1 MRIHRLGILFCLLL
15 LFCQT
20 AKANSTD
27 FTSTQFQRL
36 LQTLA
41 DAWNKGDAVKASGC
55 FTEDAIYTEPPDKQV
70 YKGRKELFEFF
81 GGYKGRAGQMSM
93 TWHHIVFDPKTMVG
107 AGEFTFRYGSTVH
120 GVTMIR
126 IRDGKISNWREYWYE
141 SPLEWDAFIG
151 INQF

>member
-20 AKANSTD
+20 ANANSTD
-27 FTSTQFQRL
+27 FTSTQFQQL

-41 DAWNKGDAVKASGC
+41 DAWNRGDAVKASDC

-81 GGYKGRAGQMSM
+81 GGNKGRAGQMSM
-93 TWHHIVFDPKTMVG
+93 TWHHMVFDSKTMVG

-151 INQF
+151 INKF